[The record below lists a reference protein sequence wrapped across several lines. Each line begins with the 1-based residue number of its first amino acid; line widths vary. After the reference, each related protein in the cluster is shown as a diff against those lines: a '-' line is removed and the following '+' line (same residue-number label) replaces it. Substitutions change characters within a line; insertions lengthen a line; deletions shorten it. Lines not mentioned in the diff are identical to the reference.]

1 MSDQLQIAQHL
12 GSRELFELFK
22 QQLKK
27 DFSECGCESDFV
39 DQLPQDFNEIKWI
52 LASEIKQ
59 NEKRSTFN
67 LQQLLYRIDIN
78 EKRLSKEL
86 KTQAK
91 EDYLMVI
98 AELVIKRIL
107 QKIVIK
113 KYYSNHEDQNRI
125 EE

>member
-1 MSDQLQIAQHL
+1 MTDLLQIAQHL

-27 DFSECGCESDFV
+27 DFSECGCESDFF
-39 DQLPQDFNEIKWI
+39 DALPQDFNEIKR
-52 LASEIKQ
+52 LVAAEIKQ

-86 KTQAK
+86 KLQAK

-98 AELVIKRIL
+98 SELIIKRIL

-113 KYYSNHEDQNRI
+113 KYYSSNEDQKRLK
-125 EE
+125 E

>member
-1 MSDQLQIAQHL
+1 MTDLLQISQHL
-12 GSRELFELFK
+12 ATCELFELFK

-39 DQLPQDFNEIKWI
+39 VTLPQDFNEIKRV
-52 LASEIKQ
+52 LAFEIKQ

-98 AELVIKRIL
+98 SELIIKRIL
-107 QKIVIK
+107 QKIVIR
-113 KYYSNHEDQNRI
+113 KYYSNNDDQKRL

>member
-1 MSDQLQIAQHL
+1 MTDQLQIAQHL
-12 GSRELFELFK
+12 ATRELFELFK

-27 DFSECGCESDFV
+27 DFSECGCESNFV
-39 DQLPQDFNEIKWI
+39 DTLPQDFNEIKRV
-52 LASEIKQ
+52 LAFEIKQ

-98 AELVIKRIL
+98 SELIIKRIL

-113 KYYSNHEDQNRI
+113 KYYSSKD
-125 EE
+125 

>member
-1 MSDQLQIAQHL
+1 MNDQLQIAQHL

-27 DFSECGCESDFV
+27 DFSECGCESSFV
-39 DQLPQDFNEIKWI
+39 DSIPQDLNEIKRI
-52 LASEIKQ
+52 LSAEIKQ

-86 KTQAK
+86 KLQAK

-98 AELVIKRIL
+98 AELIIKRIL

-113 KYYSNHEDQNRI
+113 KYYSSNEDQKRL

>member
-1 MSDQLQIAQHL
+1 MTDQLQISQHL
-12 GSRELFELFK
+12 ATRELFELFK

-39 DQLPQDFNEIKWI
+39 DHLPQDFNEIKRV
-52 LASEIKQ
+52 LAFEIKQ

-98 AELVIKRIL
+98 SELIIKRIL

-113 KYYSNHEDQNRI
+113 KYYSNNDDQKRL

>member
-1 MSDQLQIAQHL
+1 MNDQLQIAQHL
-12 GSRELFELFK
+12 ASRELFELFK

-27 DFSECGCESDFV
+27 DFSECGCESDFI
-39 DQLPQDFNEIKWI
+39 DSLPSDFNEIKSI
-52 LASEIKQ
+52 LSSEIKQ

-98 AELVIKRIL
+98 SELIIKRIL

-113 KYYSNHEDQNRI
+113 KYYSSND
-125 EE
+125 

>member
-1 MSDQLQIAQHL
+1 MNDLVQISQHL
-12 GSRELFELFK
+12 GSRDLFELFK

-39 DQLPQDFNEIKWI
+39 DQLPQDFNEIKRI
-52 LASEIKQ
+52 LATEIKQ

-98 AELVIKRIL
+98 SELIIKRIL

-113 KYYSNHEDQNRI
+113 KYYSDNI
-125 EE
+125 